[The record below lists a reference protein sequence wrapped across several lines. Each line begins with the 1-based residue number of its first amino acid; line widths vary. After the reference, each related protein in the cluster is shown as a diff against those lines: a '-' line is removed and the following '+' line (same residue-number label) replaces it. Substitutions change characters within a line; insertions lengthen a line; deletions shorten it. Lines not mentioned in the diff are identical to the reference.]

1 MPEWLVGR
9 IDPNQVR
16 GEGPCTESQLD
27 PPPKAANMKV
37 NRRLRRE
44 GGRSMRKFMA
54 SILKTLFGA
63 EGRPE
68 RPRSMPRP
76 QFRRVEPLAPPP
88 AATVPPDQSEGHDH
102 DLALRLRR
110 IFDGRDPTQAGSL
123 HLLGLGSLHEKLG
136 ARWTDVAARVH
147 ALTGK
152 LLDQHLSDQD
162 AWFRHGEESYVVVFA
177 HLGPDQARLVC
188 AKVVEELQVLLL
200 GHADTDSIKVLTAVH
215 EIGSDIVLVPAS
227 LTEMLAAARHAA
239 EGATQG
245 GPALIRPTGFRD
257 HLLARAGPPMVRYRP
272 VWDVRKQVLS
282 LYMARCCREREGR
295 APLWGYECLDD
306 PDDVAGI
313 LELDLHVARDALET
327 ALELYD
333 NRFRFFL
340 SLPLHFES
348 LAVTTRRQEVMNTLR
363 SIPRHLLPFMTYHLY
378 GVPAGVPGGRLSEL
392 VAAVKP
398 FGRTVML
405 EQPAPGMGLAAAET
419 AGVRVINMT
428 LPPEASMERWRPEV
442 TRFAANAAR
451 HRLLPALEGV
461 GSLAME
467 DLCEEVGVRF
477 LSGDLIGGWVD
488 VPEHVVRRSRTDFE
502 RQGVMPRPGVPD

>member
-1 MPEWLVGR
+1 
-9 IDPNQVR
+9 
-16 GEGPCTESQLD
+16 
-27 PPPKAANMKV
+27 
-37 NRRLRRE
+37 
-44 GGRSMRKFMA
+44 MRKFMA

-63 EGRPE
+63 DGQPQH
-68 RPRSMPRP
+68 PAAVPRP
-76 QFRRVEPLAPPP
+76 QFHRDHTPAPKPAAPAPPDMSGGP
-88 AATVPPDQSEGHDH
+88 DH

-123 HLLGLGSLHEKLG
+123 HLLGLGSLHDRLG
-136 ARWTDVAARVH
+136 ARWADVAARVH

-177 HLGPDQARLVC
+177 HLGPEQARLVC

-200 GHADTDSIKVLTAVH
+200 GHADTDSIKVHTAVH
-215 EIGSDIVLVPAS
+215 EIGSDVVLVPAS

-239 EGATQG
+239 DEAAH
-245 GPALIRPTGFRD
+245 GPVLIRPTGFRAP
-257 HLLARAGPPMVRYRP
+257 LLARAGPPLVRYRP
-272 VWDVRKQVLS
+272 VWDAQKQVLS
-282 LYMARCCREREGR
+282 LYMARCCREREAR

-306 PDDVAGI
+306 PEDVAGI
-313 LELDLHVARDALET
+313 LELDLHVAREALET

-348 LAVTTRRQEVMNTLR
+348 LAATTRRQEVMATLR
-363 SIPRHLLPFMTYHLY
+363 SIPRHLLPFMTYHLH

-392 VAAVKP
+392 VAALKP
-398 FGRTVML
+398 FGRTIML
-405 EQPAPGMGLAAAET
+405 EQPAPGTALVAAET

-428 LPPEASMERWRPEV
+428 LPADASLERWRPEV

-451 HRLLPALEGV
+451 HRLLSALEGV
-461 GSLAME
+461 ANLAME
-467 DLCEEVGVRF
+467 DLCEEAGVRF

-502 RQGVMPRPGVPD
+502 RQEVNLRPGPPD